1 MAYSVEK
8 LEKNMVLYFCR
19 KPKRPEFRTALT
31 MYAHQYICGQKR
43 TLINVWI
50 TLFLSAELTA
60 TPLVDIASLTAD
72 RYSAF
77 SGITIG
83 AFR

>member
-1 MAYSVEK
+1 MPILKE
-8 LEKNMVLYFCR
+8 
-19 KPKRPEFRTALT
+19 ALLFS
-31 MYAHQYICGQKR
+31 HSLGQKR